1 MVATVSHLPR
11 VREGRVALSG
21 ISWEVYEGLVDDLER
36 SGRRCVLTYDQGDL
50 EVEMPSDLHQFV
62 KKFVSDMLTIYFLAR
77 QVRFLPAGQ
86 TTFKRR
92 LIQKGLE
99 ADETYYLTGFDR
111 IDASAS
117 QPSRQLPAPD
127 LAIEVEVTEPL
138 MDKLPVYAGIGVGE
152 LWHIDLS
159 AGEPVVRILL
169 LQSGAYVE
177 QPASAAVPH
186 FTAEL
191 LRHWVTQRLASDHFD
206 ALQAFRATL
215 ATT

>member
-1 MVATVSHLPR
+1 M
-11 VREGRVALSG
+11 
-21 ISWEVYEGLVDDLER
+21 
-36 SGRRCVLTYDQGDL
+36 LTYDQGDL
-50 EVEMPSDLHQFV
+50 EVEMPSDLHEFV
-62 KKFVSDMLTIYFLAR
+62 KAFVRAMIESYLLETGR
-77 QVRFLPAGQ
+77 RFLPAGQ

-138 MDKLPVYAGIGVGE
+138 MDKLPVYAGIGVEE

-159 AGEPVVRILL
+159 GGEPVVRILL
-169 LQSGAYVE
+169 LKSGAYVE
-177 QPASAAVPH
+177 QPASVAVPH
-186 FTAEL
+186 FTTEL
-191 LRHWVTQRLASDHFD
+191 LRHWVARRLASDHFD

-215 ATT
+215 ATAKADPDGI